1 VSTMTKVFV
10 VLSAVISIALSAVF
24 IAFAA
29 QVYNWK
35 ALAAEYQTV
44 RDAAVTELQAERAA
58 SQAALTMKDQALV
71 QRGQLLRDAQRQI
84 DDVNERLAKAR
95 TDAAQAENERLN
107 SEAGRTKLQE
117 LLDLATARLN
127 SLEKEVQ
134 VLHANNRDLQTRY
147 ANANGRL
154 IRLTTDNTIL
164 TEELRNARAKLYA
177 AEQQVASLQS
187 GAAWPRGTSA
197 APSTPGVVA
206 VSAPVRGEI
215 RGQITEVRGSYAGV
229 NVGESSGVVVGLEF
243 MIYRDGTY
251 LGELTIE
258 SVRPSESGGRI
269 TSQVEGEIRAGDQIV
284 YGLN

>member
-1 VSTMTKVFV
+1 MSTMTKVFI
-10 VLSAVISIALSAVF
+10 VLNAVISIALSAVV

-35 ALAAEYQTV
+35 ALAGEYQTV

-58 SQAALTMKDQALV
+58 SQAALTMKDQALA
-71 QRGQLLRDAQRQI
+71 QRGQLLREAQRQI

-95 TDAAQAENERLN
+95 TDAAQAENERL
-107 SEAGRTKLQE
+107 SAEAGRTKLQE
-117 LLDLATARLN
+117 LLDLATARMN

-134 VLHANNRDLQTRY
+134 VLQASNRDLQTRY

-177 AEQQVASLQS
+177 AEQQVTALQTGS
-187 GAAWPRGTSA
+187 PRPGGVST
-197 APSTPGVVA
+197 APSTPGAVA

-215 RGQITEVRGSYAGV
+215 RGQITEVRGSYASV
-229 NVGESSGVVVGLEF
+229 NVGESSGVVAGLEF

-251 LGELTIE
+251 LGELIIE
-258 SVRPSESGGRI
+258 SVRPKEAGGRI
-269 TSQVEGEIRAGDQIV
+269 TTQVEGEIRAGDQVV